1 MKVSKDQNRFTLSA
15 LAALVAHSPIL
26 VSRPAHRRRFPRGYE
41 RVDIEILEWIRR
53 APQQA
58 HPR

>member
-15 LAALVAHSPIL
+15 LATLAAHSPIL
-26 VSRPAHRRRFPRGYE
+26 VSRSAHRTRFPRGYE
-41 RVDIEILEWIRR
+41 RVDIKILEWIRR